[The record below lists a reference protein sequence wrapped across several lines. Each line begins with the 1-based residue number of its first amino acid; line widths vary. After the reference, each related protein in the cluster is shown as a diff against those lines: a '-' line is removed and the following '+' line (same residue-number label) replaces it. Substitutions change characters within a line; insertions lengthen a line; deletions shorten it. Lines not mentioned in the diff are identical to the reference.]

1 MAITKIQ
8 SESMNLAD
16 NYAFTGTVTG
26 AGGANTPAFFAQST
40 NTEDNTNIT
49 DDTYTKM
56 TFSTEVFD
64 SDSTYDNSTNYRFTP
79 AVAGKYMITAKA
91 TAMNMIDNSTCALA
105 IYKNGSIMEAA
116 NGSAL
121 GVYTSFFNPGTNSGA
136 GFQTM
141 TLNAIVDSNTTDYFE
156 IYGRKNDGGNSG
168 GLYDKYFGAYKIIT

>member
-1 MAITKIQ
+1 
-8 SESMNLAD
+8 MNLAD

-79 AVAGKYMITAKA
+79 AVAGKYMIYCKSYC
-91 TAMNMIDNSTCALA
+91 NEHD
-105 IYKNGSIMEAA
+105 
-116 NGSAL
+116 
-121 GVYTSFFNPGTNSGA
+121 
-136 GFQTM
+136 
-141 TLNAIVDSNTTDYFE
+141 
-156 IYGRKNDGGNSG
+156 
-168 GLYDKYFGAYKIIT
+168 